1 MYHFVKNNTELAI
14 SRDSI
19 SICGFGGPGF
29 ENWNASNCRKPC
41 LPVPRN
47 IFNFLIKK
55 TGSKETNLNLIFKF
69 YLQHVVFK
77 CKYCWYLRSQ
87 IQFPILGKRGKQ
99 GYQVDHLGGGQLS
112 TKWSAAHK
120 KETFDLWNW
129 WLDYITGK
137 WLGEGMSSLQKNI
150 LLSEF
155 ATLLHFI
162 AKVYFHVL
170 RHFCSSVK
178 ANSTLSKLS
187 PSVLGRRRRPFIAL
201 IPNIGPDNLYI
212 SFYTLMSTQNQSL

>member
-55 TGSKETNLNLIFKF
+55 TGSKETNLNFLFKF

-77 CKYCWYLRSQ
+77 CKYCWCLRSQ

-137 WLGEGMSSLQKNI
+137 WLGEGMSSLQKIIFYLN
-150 LLSEF
+150 LPLSCISSPKFISMFWGIF
-155 ATLLHFI
+155 AVAWRQIQL
-162 AKVYFHVL
+162 
-170 RHFCSSVK
+170 CPSSLQVFWVE
-178 ANSTLSKLS
+178 AGDRSS
-187 PSVLGRRRRPFIAL
+187 P
-201 IPNIGPDNLYI
+201 
-212 SFYTLMSTQNQSL
+212 

>member
-1 MYHFVKNNTELAI
+1 MDPKRPILILYSKFIFSILSLNVSKMFAI
-14 SRDSI
+14 TNPKSNFLFWESGGSRVI
-19 SICGFGGPGF
+19 RLTIWAGG
-29 ENWNASNCRKPC
+29 SY
-41 LPVPRN
+41 PRN
-47 IFNFLIKK
+47 GRPLIKK
-55 TGSKETNLNLIFKF
+55 K
-69 YLQHVVFK
+69 
-77 CKYCWYLRSQ
+77 
-87 IQFPILGKRGKQ
+87 
-99 GYQVDHLGGGQLS
+99 
-112 TKWSAAHK
+112 
-120 KETFDLWNW
+120 LWPLKLMTRLHHW
-129 WLDYITGK
+129 EMVGRQDVIVA
-137 WLGEGMSSLQKNI
+137 KNN